1 MSDLEKQILKDV
13 QKAVGVSIQA
23 NLTGYNSSFNKMVNE
38 VVEGHSLKIKGIIE
52 DNFTKVIN
60 SKEFDKAVNNAFT
73 HKLAKILVGKL
84 EGSIEK
90 CVTTL
95 RSDPTIKAKMVL
107 AIEQIIKAV

>member
-60 SKEFDKAVNNAFT
+60 SK
-73 HKLAKILVGKL
+73 
-84 EGSIEK
+84 
-90 CVTTL
+90 
-95 RSDPTIKAKMVL
+95 
-107 AIEQIIKAV
+107 